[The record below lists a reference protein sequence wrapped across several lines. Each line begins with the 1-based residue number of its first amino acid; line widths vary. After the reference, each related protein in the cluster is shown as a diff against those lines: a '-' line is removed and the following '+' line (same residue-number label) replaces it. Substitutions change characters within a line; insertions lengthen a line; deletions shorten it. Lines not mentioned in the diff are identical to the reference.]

1 MHGFKYYWIVS
12 GVSSSGYSMYFN
24 FLFTYLLG
32 TPIVITSSAIVLK
45 VFAITEQLESI
56 SQ

>member
-32 TPIVITSSAIVLK
+32 TPIGITSSAIVLK
-45 VFAITEQLESI
+45 VFAITEQSESI